1 MLRSWPEIFRVAV
14 AGLALMISTAS
25 LPAQAQESQ
34 GKTTMQEPQSTKS
47 GYAEAV
53 EGLRIYYETYG
64 EGEPIVV
71 LAGGLMPIRTTA
83 QITGP
88 LSEQR
93 QVIAIDLEGHG
104 RTGLRDTPM
113 SHERNGDDVAAVL
126 RHLGI
131 ARADVAGYSHGG
143 DAAIWMAIQHPAMV
157 RNLIV
162 IATAFARDGW
172 YPEGQEG
179 MSAVNR
185 SLAEQ
190 MKATPIFEGYGHPDQ
205 FPLFLDRMGEL
216 MSKDWDWREEVR
228 SLRMPVLLIFADH
241 DSVSMQHIAEFFAL
255 FGGGIREPGWID
267 PQFSRARLAI
277 IPGYSHYNLGQGPE
291 VAQVIESFLTQP
303 TSQATQFAP

>member
-1 MLRSWPEIFRVAV
+1 MLPKWPEILRVA
-14 AGLALMISTAS
+14 AFGFALMVSTGS
-25 LPAQAQESQ
+25 LPIQAQEAR
-34 GKTTMQEPQSTKS
+34 GKTTVPGPEPTSS
-47 GYAEAV
+47 GYAEAA
-53 EGLRIYYETYG
+53 EGLRVYYETYG

-88 LSEQR
+88 LSER
-93 QVIAIDLEGHG
+93 RRVIAIDLEGHG
-104 RTGLRDTPM
+104 RTGLRDTPI
-113 SHERNGDDVAAVL
+113 SHERNGDDIAAVL

-131 ARADVAGYSHGG
+131 AQADVAGYSHGG
-143 DAAIWMAIQHPAMV
+143 DAAIWMAIQHPEMV

-172 YPEGQEG
+172 YPETQEG
-179 MSAVNR
+179 MTAV
-185 SLAEQ
+185 SGALAEQ

-228 SLRMPVLLIFADH
+228 ALRMPVLLIFADH

-291 VAQVIESFLTQP
+291 VAQVIEGYLTQP
-303 TSQATQFAP
+303 TSQATQFTP

>member
-1 MLRSWPEIFRVAV
+1 MFSKWTEIPRVAAV
-14 AGLALMISTAS
+14 GFALMISTVS
-25 LPAQAQESQ
+25 LPTQAQESQ
-34 GKTTMQEPQSTKS
+34 GGTTMQEPTSS
-47 GYAEAV
+47 GYAEAA
-53 EGLRIYYETYG
+53 EGLHIYYETYG

-71 LAGGLMPIRTTA
+71 LAGALMPLKTTA

-88 LSEQR
+88 LSERR

-104 RTGLRDTPM
+104 RTALRDTPM

-131 ARADVAGYSHGG
+131 AQADVAGYSHGG
-143 DAAIWMAIQHPAMV
+143 DAAINLAIWHPEMV

-162 IATAFARDGW
+162 IATAIARDGW

-179 MSAVNR
+179 MSSINR

-190 MKATPIFEGYGHPDQ
+190 MKATPFFEGYGHPDQ

-216 MSKDWDWREEVR
+216 GSKDWDWREEVR
-228 SLRMPVLLIFADH
+228 ALRMPVLLIFADH

-255 FGGGIREPGWID
+255 FGGGIREPGWFD

-303 TSQATQFAP
+303 TSPATQFAP

>member
-1 MLRSWPEIFRVAV
+1 VPGPEPT
-14 AGLALMISTAS
+14 S
-25 LPAQAQESQ
+25 
-34 GKTTMQEPQSTKS
+34 S
-47 GYAEAV
+47 GYAEAA
-53 EGLRIYYETYG
+53 EGLRVYYETYG

-88 LSEQR
+88 LSER
-93 QVIAIDLEGHG
+93 RRVIAIDLEGHG

-113 SHERNGDDVAAVL
+113 SHERNGDDIAAVL

-131 ARADVAGYSHGG
+131 AQADVAGYSHGG
-143 DAAIWMAIQHPAMV
+143 DAAIWMAIQHPEMV

-172 YPEGQEG
+172 YPETQEG
-179 MSAVNR
+179 MTAV
-185 SLAEQ
+185 SGALAEQ

-228 SLRMPVLLIFADH
+228 ALRMPVLLIFADH

-291 VAQVIESFLTQP
+291 VAQVIEGYLTQP
-303 TSQATQFAP
+303 TSQATQFTP

>member
-1 MLRSWPEIFRVAV
+1 
-14 AGLALMISTAS
+14 
-25 LPAQAQESQ
+25 
-34 GKTTMQEPQSTKS
+34 MQELEPASN
-47 GYAEAV
+47 GYAEAA
-53 EGLRIYYETYG
+53 EGLRLYYEVYG

-83 QITGP
+83 QITRP
-88 LSEQR
+88 LAERR

-131 ARADVAGYSHGG
+131 SQAGVAGYSHGA
-143 DAAIWMAIQHPAMV
+143 DAAIWTAIQHPAMV

-172 YPEGQEG
+172 YPEAQEG
-179 MSAVNR
+179 MSAVNS

-190 MKATPIFEGYGHPDQ
+190 MKATPIFEGYGHPDR
-205 FPLFLDRMGEL
+205 FPLFVDRMGEL
-216 MSKDWDWREEVR
+216 MRKDWNWREDVR
-228 SLRMPVLLIFADH
+228 ALRMPVLLIFADH

-277 IPGYSHYNLGQGPE
+277 IPGYSHYNLGQGRE
-291 VAQVIESFLTQP
+291 VAQVIERFLTQP
-303 TSQATQFAP
+303 TSPATQFAP

>member
-1 MLRSWPEIFRVAV
+1 
-14 AGLALMISTAS
+14 
-25 LPAQAQESQ
+25 
-34 GKTTMQEPQSTKS
+34 MQELEPASS
-47 GYAEAV
+47 GYAEAT
-53 EGLRIYYETYG
+53 EGLRLYYEIYG

-71 LAGGLMPIRTTA
+71 LAGGLMPLRTTV

-88 LSEQR
+88 LAARR

-113 SHERNGDDVAAVL
+113 SHERNGDDVAAVV

-131 ARADVAGYSHGG
+131 AQADVAGYSHGG
-143 DAAIWMAIQHPAMV
+143 DAAIWMAIQHPEMV

-179 MSAVNR
+179 MSAVNG

-190 MKATPIFEGYGHPDQ
+190 MKATPIFENYGHPDQ

-216 MSKDWDWREEVR
+216 MRKDWNWREEVR
-228 SLRMPVLLIFADH
+228 ALPMPVLLIFADH

-255 FGGGIREPGWID
+255 FGGGVSEPGWID
-267 PQFSRARLAI
+267 SQFSRARLAI
-277 IPGYSHYNLGQGPE
+277 IPGYTHYNLGQGPE
-291 VAQVIESFLTQP
+291 VARVIEGFLTQP
-303 TSQATQFAP
+303 TSKATQFAP

>member
-1 MLRSWPEIFRVAV
+1 MLPKWSGILRVA
-14 AGLALMISTAS
+14 AFGFALMLSTGS
-25 LPAQAQESQ
+25 LPMQAQEAR
-34 GKTTMQEPQSTKS
+34 GKTTLPGSEPTSS
-47 GYAEAV
+47 GYAEAA
-53 EGLRIYYETYG
+53 EGLRVYYETYG

-88 LSEQR
+88 LSER
-93 QVIAIDLEGHG
+93 RRVIAIDLEGHG
-104 RTGLRDTPM
+104 RTGLR
-113 SHERNGDDVAAVL
+113 AVS
-126 RHLGI
+126 G
-131 ARADVAGYSHGG
+131 A
-143 DAAIWMAIQHPAMV
+143 
-157 RNLIV
+157 
-162 IATAFARDGW
+162 
-172 YPEGQEG
+172 
-179 MSAVNR
+179 
-185 SLAEQ
+185 LAEQ

-228 SLRMPVLLIFADH
+228 ALRMPVLLIFADH

-291 VAQVIESFLTQP
+291 VAQVIEGYLTQP
-303 TSQATQFAP
+303 TSQATQFTP